1 MLKTAVD
8 TNINLKVANVYKP
21 LWKNAKRRNYIYG
34 GRGSGKSHDVAEYC
48 LFRAYQAKIKVL
60 CTRELQNSIA
70 DSVYSLLKNK
80 ITDMKLDFFFTVYKD
95 RIVGNNGSE
104 FIFKGIHNNVSEIK
118 SMENI
123 SIAWLEE
130 SQSLSRE
137 SIDVIVPTIRAP
149 GSILI
154 FTFNPYKDN
163 DPIYMEMKN
172 ATEDDL
178 VIKAN
183 YSDNPWF
190 PEELRLEM
198 ERDKKNDYQKYLW
211 VWEGECLGL
220 SDAQIFRGKYV
231 IENFETPKNADFH
244 FGADWGFACLEGNTL
259 VTTNK
264 GLKKLRDIKVGDH
277 VLTRQGYKKVLATKN
292 KGLKK
297 VFDLDCG
304 YGKRIIVTGDHKIYT
319 SDGWKRVDELGARET
334 LCETKLSLMG
344 AFINAIRTVS
354 TRIISTGKKA
364 KTEKTAYAS
373 FTGIFTNII
382 KGLFLKVTSFTTLT
396 VILLITVLKTLCALP
411 LLSIVSSIS
420 SLNFTKKKLQ
430 LQDDCTDIQKRT
442 GQNEEKN
449 QSLLYKLKEEYAKNV
464 EKALQL
470 RTYIKSFVVQ
480 SAENTV
486 IKEIAKKSVL
496 VKYAVKS
503 LWQQLTNTKKLVLK
517 NVHIN
522 LQPLTEER
530 EVFDI
535 AVEDCHEFVANGVL
549 VHNCDP
555 TTLVRSFI
563 VGNDLYIDMCAGK
576 VGCDLEDT
584 PSLFNEVQGSSIY
597 PIYADS
603 ARPETIS
610 FMRSKHYNVI
620 AAEKW
625 NGSVEDGIQY
635 LRSFSCIH
643 IHERC
648 KAVAEEF
655 DLYQYKV
662 DRQTGE
668 VLRVPVDKFNH
679 YIDAIRYSLTVSM
692 RSANNGKV
700 YDNFR
705 VENICKDERASG
717 DVYLGTF
724 ALPGRI
730 LWVSAC
736 VISGEIKILD
746 AFSQSVID
754 FKAVKDKYPDCNLVW
769 MPYTTLK
776 DIQQN
781 YVDDCVDNDIEPA
794 VPGILPAEGEGTKL
808 VNDLFDRHSL
818 SIMESAWTLI
828 SCLNERVFLAD
839 GKIER
844 SSKEQENARFCK
856 TFEYLVWRI
865 MGRLQN
871 E

>member
-48 LFRAYQAKIKVL
+48 LFRAYQSKIKVL

-80 ITDMKLDFFFTVYKD
+80 ITDMHLDFFFTVYKD

-231 IENFETPKNADFH
+231 VENFETPKNADFH
-244 FGADWGFACLEGNTL
+244 FGADWGFAN
-259 VTTNK
+259 
-264 GLKKLRDIKVGDH
+264 
-277 VLTRQGYKKVLATKN
+277 
-292 KGLKK
+292 
-297 VFDLDCG
+297 
-304 YGKRIIVTGDHKIYT
+304 
-319 SDGWKRVDELGARET
+319 
-334 LCETKLSLMG
+334 
-344 AFINAIRTVS
+344 
-354 TRIISTGKKA
+354 
-364 KTEKTAYAS
+364 
-373 FTGIFTNII
+373 
-382 KGLFLKVTSFTTLT
+382 
-396 VILLITVLKTLCALP
+396 
-411 LLSIVSSIS
+411 
-420 SLNFTKKKLQ
+420 
-430 LQDDCTDIQKRT
+430 
-442 GQNEEKN
+442 
-449 QSLLYKLKEEYAKNV
+449 
-464 EKALQL
+464 
-470 RTYIKSFVVQ
+470 
-480 SAENTV
+480 
-486 IKEIAKKSVL
+486 
-496 VKYAVKS
+496 
-503 LWQQLTNTKKLVLK
+503 
-517 NVHIN
+517 
-522 LQPLTEER
+522 
-530 EVFDI
+530 
-535 AVEDCHEFVANGVL
+535 
-549 VHNCDP
+549 DP

-668 VLRVPVDKFNH
+668 VLRIPVDKFNH
-679 YIDAIRYSLTVSM
+679 YIDAIRYSLTVPM

-705 VENICKDERASG
+705 VENICKDEKASG

-754 FKAVKDKYPDCNLVW
+754 FKAVKEKYPDCNLIW

-844 SSKEQENARFCK
+844 SSKEQENTRFCR

>member
-48 LFRAYQAKIKVL
+48 LFRAYQSKIKVL

-231 IENFETPKNADFH
+231 VENFETPKNADFH
-244 FGADWGFACLEGNTL
+244 FGADWGFAN
-259 VTTNK
+259 
-264 GLKKLRDIKVGDH
+264 
-277 VLTRQGYKKVLATKN
+277 
-292 KGLKK
+292 
-297 VFDLDCG
+297 
-304 YGKRIIVTGDHKIYT
+304 
-319 SDGWKRVDELGARET
+319 
-334 LCETKLSLMG
+334 
-344 AFINAIRTVS
+344 
-354 TRIISTGKKA
+354 
-364 KTEKTAYAS
+364 
-373 FTGIFTNII
+373 
-382 KGLFLKVTSFTTLT
+382 
-396 VILLITVLKTLCALP
+396 
-411 LLSIVSSIS
+411 
-420 SLNFTKKKLQ
+420 
-430 LQDDCTDIQKRT
+430 
-442 GQNEEKN
+442 
-449 QSLLYKLKEEYAKNV
+449 
-464 EKALQL
+464 
-470 RTYIKSFVVQ
+470 
-480 SAENTV
+480 
-486 IKEIAKKSVL
+486 
-496 VKYAVKS
+496 
-503 LWQQLTNTKKLVLK
+503 
-517 NVHIN
+517 
-522 LQPLTEER
+522 
-530 EVFDI
+530 
-535 AVEDCHEFVANGVL
+535 
-549 VHNCDP
+549 DP

-668 VLRVPVDKFNH
+668 VLRIPVDKFNH
-679 YIDAIRYSLTVSM
+679 YIDAIRYSLTVPM

-746 AFSQSVID
+746 AFSQSVIN
-754 FKAVKDKYPDCNLVW
+754 FKTVKEKYPDCNLIW

-781 YVDDCVDNDIEPA
+781 YVDDCMDNDIEPA

-844 SSKEQENARFCK
+844 SSKEQENTRYCRL
-856 TFEYLVWRI
+856 FEYLTWRI

>member
-48 LFRAYQAKIKVL
+48 LFRAYQSKIKVL

-231 IENFETPKNADFH
+231 VENFETPKNADFH
-244 FGADWGFACLEGNTL
+244 FGADWGFAN
-259 VTTNK
+259 
-264 GLKKLRDIKVGDH
+264 
-277 VLTRQGYKKVLATKN
+277 
-292 KGLKK
+292 
-297 VFDLDCG
+297 
-304 YGKRIIVTGDHKIYT
+304 
-319 SDGWKRVDELGARET
+319 
-334 LCETKLSLMG
+334 
-344 AFINAIRTVS
+344 
-354 TRIISTGKKA
+354 
-364 KTEKTAYAS
+364 
-373 FTGIFTNII
+373 
-382 KGLFLKVTSFTTLT
+382 
-396 VILLITVLKTLCALP
+396 
-411 LLSIVSSIS
+411 
-420 SLNFTKKKLQ
+420 
-430 LQDDCTDIQKRT
+430 
-442 GQNEEKN
+442 
-449 QSLLYKLKEEYAKNV
+449 
-464 EKALQL
+464 
-470 RTYIKSFVVQ
+470 
-480 SAENTV
+480 
-486 IKEIAKKSVL
+486 
-496 VKYAVKS
+496 
-503 LWQQLTNTKKLVLK
+503 
-517 NVHIN
+517 
-522 LQPLTEER
+522 
-530 EVFDI
+530 
-535 AVEDCHEFVANGVL
+535 
-549 VHNCDP
+549 DP

-648 KAVAEEF
+648 KAVVEEF

-668 VLRVPVDKFNH
+668 VLRIPVDKFNH
-679 YIDAIRYSLTVSM
+679 YIDAIRYSLTVPM

-705 VENICKDERASG
+705 VENICKDEKASG

-754 FKAVKDKYPDCNLVW
+754 FKTVKEKYPDCNLIW

-844 SSKEQENARFCK
+844 SSKEQENTRFCR

>member
-48 LFRAYQAKIKVL
+48 LFRAYQSKIKVL

-231 IENFETPKNADFH
+231 VENFETPKNADFH
-244 FGADWGFACLEGNTL
+244 FGADWGFAN
-259 VTTNK
+259 
-264 GLKKLRDIKVGDH
+264 
-277 VLTRQGYKKVLATKN
+277 
-292 KGLKK
+292 
-297 VFDLDCG
+297 
-304 YGKRIIVTGDHKIYT
+304 
-319 SDGWKRVDELGARET
+319 
-334 LCETKLSLMG
+334 
-344 AFINAIRTVS
+344 
-354 TRIISTGKKA
+354 
-364 KTEKTAYAS
+364 
-373 FTGIFTNII
+373 
-382 KGLFLKVTSFTTLT
+382 
-396 VILLITVLKTLCALP
+396 
-411 LLSIVSSIS
+411 
-420 SLNFTKKKLQ
+420 
-430 LQDDCTDIQKRT
+430 
-442 GQNEEKN
+442 
-449 QSLLYKLKEEYAKNV
+449 
-464 EKALQL
+464 
-470 RTYIKSFVVQ
+470 
-480 SAENTV
+480 
-486 IKEIAKKSVL
+486 
-496 VKYAVKS
+496 
-503 LWQQLTNTKKLVLK
+503 
-517 NVHIN
+517 
-522 LQPLTEER
+522 
-530 EVFDI
+530 
-535 AVEDCHEFVANGVL
+535 
-549 VHNCDP
+549 DP
-555 TTLVRSFI
+555 TTIVRSFI

-679 YIDAIRYSLTVSM
+679 YIDAIRYSLTVPM

-844 SSKEQENARFCK
+844 SSKEQENTRYCRL
-856 TFEYLVWRI
+856 FEYLTWRI

>member
-231 IENFETPKNADFH
+231 VENFETPKNADFH
-244 FGADWGFACLEGNTL
+244 FGADWGFAN
-259 VTTNK
+259 
-264 GLKKLRDIKVGDH
+264 
-277 VLTRQGYKKVLATKN
+277 
-292 KGLKK
+292 
-297 VFDLDCG
+297 
-304 YGKRIIVTGDHKIYT
+304 
-319 SDGWKRVDELGARET
+319 
-334 LCETKLSLMG
+334 
-344 AFINAIRTVS
+344 
-354 TRIISTGKKA
+354 
-364 KTEKTAYAS
+364 
-373 FTGIFTNII
+373 
-382 KGLFLKVTSFTTLT
+382 
-396 VILLITVLKTLCALP
+396 
-411 LLSIVSSIS
+411 
-420 SLNFTKKKLQ
+420 
-430 LQDDCTDIQKRT
+430 
-442 GQNEEKN
+442 
-449 QSLLYKLKEEYAKNV
+449 
-464 EKALQL
+464 
-470 RTYIKSFVVQ
+470 
-480 SAENTV
+480 
-486 IKEIAKKSVL
+486 
-496 VKYAVKS
+496 
-503 LWQQLTNTKKLVLK
+503 
-517 NVHIN
+517 
-522 LQPLTEER
+522 
-530 EVFDI
+530 
-535 AVEDCHEFVANGVL
+535 
-549 VHNCDP
+549 DP

-679 YIDAIRYSLTVSM
+679 YIDAIRYSLTVPM

-808 VNDLFDRHSL
+808 VNDLFNRHSL

>member
-21 LWKNAKRRNYIYG
+21 LWKNANRRNYIYG
-34 GRGSGKSHDVAEYC
+34 GRGSGKSHNVAEYC
-48 LFRAYQAKIKVL
+48 LFRAYQTKIKVL

-163 DPIYMEMKN
+163 DPIYIEMKN

-231 IENFETPKNADFH
+231 VENFETPKNADFH
-244 FGADWGFACLEGNTL
+244 FGADWGFAN
-259 VTTNK
+259 
-264 GLKKLRDIKVGDH
+264 
-277 VLTRQGYKKVLATKN
+277 
-292 KGLKK
+292 
-297 VFDLDCG
+297 
-304 YGKRIIVTGDHKIYT
+304 
-319 SDGWKRVDELGARET
+319 
-334 LCETKLSLMG
+334 
-344 AFINAIRTVS
+344 
-354 TRIISTGKKA
+354 
-364 KTEKTAYAS
+364 
-373 FTGIFTNII
+373 
-382 KGLFLKVTSFTTLT
+382 
-396 VILLITVLKTLCALP
+396 
-411 LLSIVSSIS
+411 
-420 SLNFTKKKLQ
+420 
-430 LQDDCTDIQKRT
+430 
-442 GQNEEKN
+442 
-449 QSLLYKLKEEYAKNV
+449 
-464 EKALQL
+464 
-470 RTYIKSFVVQ
+470 
-480 SAENTV
+480 
-486 IKEIAKKSVL
+486 
-496 VKYAVKS
+496 
-503 LWQQLTNTKKLVLK
+503 
-517 NVHIN
+517 
-522 LQPLTEER
+522 
-530 EVFDI
+530 
-535 AVEDCHEFVANGVL
+535 
-549 VHNCDP
+549 DP

-584 PSLFNEVQGSSIY
+584 PSLFNKVQGSSIY

-668 VLRVPVDKFNH
+668 VLRIPIDKFNH
-679 YIDAIRYSLTVSM
+679 YIDAIRYSLTVPM

-769 MPYTTLK
+769 MPYTTIK

-781 YVDDCVDNDIEPA
+781 YVDDCMDNDIEPA

>member
-48 LFRAYQAKIKVL
+48 LFRAYQSKIKVL

-80 ITDMKLDFFFTVYKD
+80 ITDMHLDFFFTVYKD

-163 DPIYMEMKN
+163 DPIYVEMKN

-244 FGADWGFACLEGNTL
+244 FGADWGFAN
-259 VTTNK
+259 
-264 GLKKLRDIKVGDH
+264 
-277 VLTRQGYKKVLATKN
+277 
-292 KGLKK
+292 
-297 VFDLDCG
+297 
-304 YGKRIIVTGDHKIYT
+304 
-319 SDGWKRVDELGARET
+319 
-334 LCETKLSLMG
+334 
-344 AFINAIRTVS
+344 
-354 TRIISTGKKA
+354 
-364 KTEKTAYAS
+364 
-373 FTGIFTNII
+373 
-382 KGLFLKVTSFTTLT
+382 
-396 VILLITVLKTLCALP
+396 
-411 LLSIVSSIS
+411 
-420 SLNFTKKKLQ
+420 
-430 LQDDCTDIQKRT
+430 
-442 GQNEEKN
+442 
-449 QSLLYKLKEEYAKNV
+449 
-464 EKALQL
+464 
-470 RTYIKSFVVQ
+470 
-480 SAENTV
+480 
-486 IKEIAKKSVL
+486 
-496 VKYAVKS
+496 
-503 LWQQLTNTKKLVLK
+503 
-517 NVHIN
+517 
-522 LQPLTEER
+522 
-530 EVFDI
+530 
-535 AVEDCHEFVANGVL
+535 
-549 VHNCDP
+549 DP

-563 VGNDLYIDMCAGK
+563 VGNDLYIDMCAGR

-648 KAVAEEF
+648 KEVAEEF

-679 YIDAIRYSLTVSM
+679 YIDAIRYSLTVPM

-705 VENICKDERASG
+705 VENICKDEKASG

-754 FKAVKDKYPDCNLVW
+754 FKAVRDKYPDCNLVW
-769 MPYTTLK
+769 MPYITLK

-844 SSKEQENARFCK
+844 SSKEQENTRYCRL
-856 TFEYLVWRI
+856 FEYLTWRI

>member
-1 MLKTAVD
+1 MAYYSSALWFANPHRITKGKIMLKTAVD

-48 LFRAYQAKIKVL
+48 LFRAYQSKIKVL

-231 IENFETPKNADFH
+231 VENFETPKNADFH
-244 FGADWGFACLEGNTL
+244 FGADWGFAN
-259 VTTNK
+259 
-264 GLKKLRDIKVGDH
+264 
-277 VLTRQGYKKVLATKN
+277 
-292 KGLKK
+292 
-297 VFDLDCG
+297 
-304 YGKRIIVTGDHKIYT
+304 
-319 SDGWKRVDELGARET
+319 
-334 LCETKLSLMG
+334 
-344 AFINAIRTVS
+344 
-354 TRIISTGKKA
+354 
-364 KTEKTAYAS
+364 
-373 FTGIFTNII
+373 
-382 KGLFLKVTSFTTLT
+382 
-396 VILLITVLKTLCALP
+396 
-411 LLSIVSSIS
+411 
-420 SLNFTKKKLQ
+420 
-430 LQDDCTDIQKRT
+430 
-442 GQNEEKN
+442 
-449 QSLLYKLKEEYAKNV
+449 
-464 EKALQL
+464 
-470 RTYIKSFVVQ
+470 
-480 SAENTV
+480 
-486 IKEIAKKSVL
+486 
-496 VKYAVKS
+496 
-503 LWQQLTNTKKLVLK
+503 
-517 NVHIN
+517 
-522 LQPLTEER
+522 
-530 EVFDI
+530 
-535 AVEDCHEFVANGVL
+535 
-549 VHNCDP
+549 DP

-643 IHERC
+643 VHERC

-668 VLRVPVDKFNH
+668 VLRIPVDKFNH
-679 YIDAIRYSLTVSM
+679 YIDAIRYSLTVPM

-844 SSKEQENARFCK
+844 SSKEQENTRYCRL
-856 TFEYLVWRI
+856 FEYLTWRI

>member
-8 TNINLKVANVYKP
+8 TNINLKVANIYKP

-48 LFRAYQAKIKVL
+48 LFRAYQSKIKVL

-80 ITDMKLDFFFTVYKD
+80 ITDMHLDFFFTVYKD

-231 IENFETPKNADFH
+231 VENFETPKNADFH
-244 FGADWGFACLEGNTL
+244 FGADWGFAN
-259 VTTNK
+259 
-264 GLKKLRDIKVGDH
+264 
-277 VLTRQGYKKVLATKN
+277 
-292 KGLKK
+292 
-297 VFDLDCG
+297 
-304 YGKRIIVTGDHKIYT
+304 
-319 SDGWKRVDELGARET
+319 
-334 LCETKLSLMG
+334 
-344 AFINAIRTVS
+344 
-354 TRIISTGKKA
+354 
-364 KTEKTAYAS
+364 
-373 FTGIFTNII
+373 
-382 KGLFLKVTSFTTLT
+382 
-396 VILLITVLKTLCALP
+396 
-411 LLSIVSSIS
+411 
-420 SLNFTKKKLQ
+420 
-430 LQDDCTDIQKRT
+430 
-442 GQNEEKN
+442 
-449 QSLLYKLKEEYAKNV
+449 
-464 EKALQL
+464 
-470 RTYIKSFVVQ
+470 
-480 SAENTV
+480 
-486 IKEIAKKSVL
+486 
-496 VKYAVKS
+496 
-503 LWQQLTNTKKLVLK
+503 
-517 NVHIN
+517 
-522 LQPLTEER
+522 
-530 EVFDI
+530 
-535 AVEDCHEFVANGVL
+535 
-549 VHNCDP
+549 DP

-584 PSLFNEVQGSSIY
+584 PSLFNKVQGSSIY

-679 YIDAIRYSLTVSM
+679 YIDAIRYSLTVPM

-769 MPYTTLK
+769 MPYTTIK

-808 VNDLFDRHSL
+808 VNDLFNRHSL

>member
-48 LFRAYQAKIKVL
+48 LFRAYQSKIKVL

-231 IENFETPKNADFH
+231 VENFETPKNADFH
-244 FGADWGFACLEGNTL
+244 FGADWGFAN
-259 VTTNK
+259 
-264 GLKKLRDIKVGDH
+264 
-277 VLTRQGYKKVLATKN
+277 
-292 KGLKK
+292 
-297 VFDLDCG
+297 
-304 YGKRIIVTGDHKIYT
+304 
-319 SDGWKRVDELGARET
+319 
-334 LCETKLSLMG
+334 
-344 AFINAIRTVS
+344 
-354 TRIISTGKKA
+354 
-364 KTEKTAYAS
+364 
-373 FTGIFTNII
+373 
-382 KGLFLKVTSFTTLT
+382 
-396 VILLITVLKTLCALP
+396 
-411 LLSIVSSIS
+411 
-420 SLNFTKKKLQ
+420 
-430 LQDDCTDIQKRT
+430 
-442 GQNEEKN
+442 
-449 QSLLYKLKEEYAKNV
+449 
-464 EKALQL
+464 
-470 RTYIKSFVVQ
+470 
-480 SAENTV
+480 
-486 IKEIAKKSVL
+486 
-496 VKYAVKS
+496 
-503 LWQQLTNTKKLVLK
+503 
-517 NVHIN
+517 
-522 LQPLTEER
+522 
-530 EVFDI
+530 
-535 AVEDCHEFVANGVL
+535 
-549 VHNCDP
+549 DP

-655 DLYQYKV
+655 DLYQYKM

-668 VLRVPVDKFNH
+668 VLRIPVDKFNH
-679 YIDAIRYSLTVSM
+679 YIDAIRYSLTVPM

-705 VENICKDERASG
+705 VENICKDEKASG

-754 FKAVKDKYPDCNLVW
+754 FKTVKDKYPDCNLIW

-844 SSKEQENARFCK
+844 SSKEQENTRYCRL
-856 TFEYLVWRI
+856 FEYLTWRI

>member
-8 TNINLKVANVYKP
+8 TNINVKVANVYKP
-21 LWKNAKRRNYIYG
+21 LWKNPKRRNYIYG
-34 GRGSGKSHDVAEYC
+34 GRGSGKSHDVAEFC
-48 LFRAYQAKIKVL
+48 LTRAYQSKIKVL

-80 ITDMKLDFFFTVYKD
+80 ITDMHLDFFFTVYKD
-95 RIVGNNGSE
+95 KIVGNNGSE

-231 IENFETPKNADFH
+231 VENFETPKNADFH
-244 FGADWGFACLEGNTL
+244 FGADWGFAN
-259 VTTNK
+259 
-264 GLKKLRDIKVGDH
+264 
-277 VLTRQGYKKVLATKN
+277 
-292 KGLKK
+292 
-297 VFDLDCG
+297 
-304 YGKRIIVTGDHKIYT
+304 
-319 SDGWKRVDELGARET
+319 
-334 LCETKLSLMG
+334 
-344 AFINAIRTVS
+344 
-354 TRIISTGKKA
+354 
-364 KTEKTAYAS
+364 
-373 FTGIFTNII
+373 
-382 KGLFLKVTSFTTLT
+382 
-396 VILLITVLKTLCALP
+396 
-411 LLSIVSSIS
+411 
-420 SLNFTKKKLQ
+420 
-430 LQDDCTDIQKRT
+430 
-442 GQNEEKN
+442 
-449 QSLLYKLKEEYAKNV
+449 
-464 EKALQL
+464 
-470 RTYIKSFVVQ
+470 
-480 SAENTV
+480 
-486 IKEIAKKSVL
+486 
-496 VKYAVKS
+496 
-503 LWQQLTNTKKLVLK
+503 
-517 NVHIN
+517 
-522 LQPLTEER
+522 
-530 EVFDI
+530 
-535 AVEDCHEFVANGVL
+535 
-549 VHNCDP
+549 DP

-668 VLRVPVDKFNH
+668 VLRIPVDKFNH
-679 YIDAIRYSLTVSM
+679 YIDAIRYSLTVPM

-705 VENICKDERASG
+705 VENICKDEKASG

-844 SSKEQENARFCK
+844 SSKEQENTRYCRL
-856 TFEYLVWRI
+856 FEYLTWRI

>member
-48 LFRAYQAKIKVL
+48 LFRAYQSKIKVL

-80 ITDMKLDFFFTVYKD
+80 ITDMHLDFFFTVYKD

-231 IENFETPKNADFH
+231 VENFETPKNADFH
-244 FGADWGFACLEGNTL
+244 FGADWGFAN
-259 VTTNK
+259 
-264 GLKKLRDIKVGDH
+264 
-277 VLTRQGYKKVLATKN
+277 
-292 KGLKK
+292 
-297 VFDLDCG
+297 
-304 YGKRIIVTGDHKIYT
+304 
-319 SDGWKRVDELGARET
+319 
-334 LCETKLSLMG
+334 
-344 AFINAIRTVS
+344 
-354 TRIISTGKKA
+354 
-364 KTEKTAYAS
+364 
-373 FTGIFTNII
+373 
-382 KGLFLKVTSFTTLT
+382 
-396 VILLITVLKTLCALP
+396 
-411 LLSIVSSIS
+411 
-420 SLNFTKKKLQ
+420 
-430 LQDDCTDIQKRT
+430 
-442 GQNEEKN
+442 
-449 QSLLYKLKEEYAKNV
+449 
-464 EKALQL
+464 
-470 RTYIKSFVVQ
+470 
-480 SAENTV
+480 
-486 IKEIAKKSVL
+486 
-496 VKYAVKS
+496 
-503 LWQQLTNTKKLVLK
+503 
-517 NVHIN
+517 
-522 LQPLTEER
+522 
-530 EVFDI
+530 
-535 AVEDCHEFVANGVL
+535 
-549 VHNCDP
+549 DP

-668 VLRVPVDKFNH
+668 VLRIPVDKFNH
-679 YIDAIRYSLTVSM
+679 YIDAIRYSLTVPM

-705 VENICKDERASG
+705 VENICKDEKASG

-844 SSKEQENARFCK
+844 SSKEQENTRYCRL
-856 TFEYLVWRI
+856 FEYLTWRI

>member
-8 TNINLKVANVYKP
+8 TNINLKVANIYKP

-48 LFRAYQAKIKVL
+48 LFRAYQSKIKVL

-231 IENFETPKNADFH
+231 VENFETPKNADFH
-244 FGADWGFACLEGNTL
+244 FGADWGFAN
-259 VTTNK
+259 
-264 GLKKLRDIKVGDH
+264 
-277 VLTRQGYKKVLATKN
+277 
-292 KGLKK
+292 
-297 VFDLDCG
+297 
-304 YGKRIIVTGDHKIYT
+304 
-319 SDGWKRVDELGARET
+319 
-334 LCETKLSLMG
+334 
-344 AFINAIRTVS
+344 
-354 TRIISTGKKA
+354 
-364 KTEKTAYAS
+364 
-373 FTGIFTNII
+373 
-382 KGLFLKVTSFTTLT
+382 
-396 VILLITVLKTLCALP
+396 
-411 LLSIVSSIS
+411 
-420 SLNFTKKKLQ
+420 
-430 LQDDCTDIQKRT
+430 
-442 GQNEEKN
+442 
-449 QSLLYKLKEEYAKNV
+449 
-464 EKALQL
+464 
-470 RTYIKSFVVQ
+470 
-480 SAENTV
+480 
-486 IKEIAKKSVL
+486 
-496 VKYAVKS
+496 
-503 LWQQLTNTKKLVLK
+503 
-517 NVHIN
+517 
-522 LQPLTEER
+522 
-530 EVFDI
+530 
-535 AVEDCHEFVANGVL
+535 
-549 VHNCDP
+549 DP

-679 YIDAIRYSLTVSM
+679 YIDAIRYSLTVPM

-769 MPYTTLK
+769 MPYTTIK

-808 VNDLFDRHSL
+808 VNDLFNRHSL

>member
-48 LFRAYQAKIKVL
+48 LFRAYQSKIKVL

-80 ITDMKLDFFFTVYKD
+80 IVDMKLDFFFTVYKD

-220 SDAQIFRGKYV
+220 SDAQIFLGKYV
-231 IENFETPKNADFH
+231 VENFETPKNADFH
-244 FGADWGFACLEGNTL
+244 FGADWGFAN
-259 VTTNK
+259 
-264 GLKKLRDIKVGDH
+264 
-277 VLTRQGYKKVLATKN
+277 
-292 KGLKK
+292 
-297 VFDLDCG
+297 
-304 YGKRIIVTGDHKIYT
+304 
-319 SDGWKRVDELGARET
+319 
-334 LCETKLSLMG
+334 
-344 AFINAIRTVS
+344 
-354 TRIISTGKKA
+354 
-364 KTEKTAYAS
+364 
-373 FTGIFTNII
+373 
-382 KGLFLKVTSFTTLT
+382 
-396 VILLITVLKTLCALP
+396 
-411 LLSIVSSIS
+411 
-420 SLNFTKKKLQ
+420 
-430 LQDDCTDIQKRT
+430 
-442 GQNEEKN
+442 
-449 QSLLYKLKEEYAKNV
+449 
-464 EKALQL
+464 
-470 RTYIKSFVVQ
+470 
-480 SAENTV
+480 
-486 IKEIAKKSVL
+486 
-496 VKYAVKS
+496 
-503 LWQQLTNTKKLVLK
+503 
-517 NVHIN
+517 
-522 LQPLTEER
+522 
-530 EVFDI
+530 
-535 AVEDCHEFVANGVL
+535 
-549 VHNCDP
+549 DP

-668 VLRVPVDKFNH
+668 ILRIPVDKFNH
-679 YIDAIRYSLTVSM
+679 YIDAIRYSLTVPM

-736 VISGEIKILD
+736 VIGGEIKILD

-754 FKAVKDKYPDCNLVW
+754 FKTVKDKYPDCNLIW

-781 YVDDCVDNDIEPA
+781 YVEDCVDNDIEPA

-844 SSKEQENARFCK
+844 SSKEQENTRFCRL
-856 TFEYLVWRI
+856 FEYLTWRI

>member
-8 TNINLKVANVYKP
+8 TNINLKVANIYKP

-48 LFRAYQAKIKVL
+48 LFRAYQSKIKVL

-80 ITDMKLDFFFTVYKD
+80 ITDMHLDFFFTVYKD

-190 PEELRLEM
+190 PEELRMEM

-231 IENFETPKNADFH
+231 VENFETPKNADFH
-244 FGADWGFACLEGNTL
+244 FGADWGFAN
-259 VTTNK
+259 
-264 GLKKLRDIKVGDH
+264 
-277 VLTRQGYKKVLATKN
+277 
-292 KGLKK
+292 
-297 VFDLDCG
+297 
-304 YGKRIIVTGDHKIYT
+304 
-319 SDGWKRVDELGARET
+319 
-334 LCETKLSLMG
+334 
-344 AFINAIRTVS
+344 
-354 TRIISTGKKA
+354 
-364 KTEKTAYAS
+364 
-373 FTGIFTNII
+373 
-382 KGLFLKVTSFTTLT
+382 
-396 VILLITVLKTLCALP
+396 
-411 LLSIVSSIS
+411 
-420 SLNFTKKKLQ
+420 
-430 LQDDCTDIQKRT
+430 
-442 GQNEEKN
+442 
-449 QSLLYKLKEEYAKNV
+449 
-464 EKALQL
+464 
-470 RTYIKSFVVQ
+470 
-480 SAENTV
+480 
-486 IKEIAKKSVL
+486 
-496 VKYAVKS
+496 
-503 LWQQLTNTKKLVLK
+503 
-517 NVHIN
+517 
-522 LQPLTEER
+522 
-530 EVFDI
+530 
-535 AVEDCHEFVANGVL
+535 
-549 VHNCDP
+549 DP

-668 VLRVPVDKFNH
+668 VLRIPVDKFNH
-679 YIDAIRYSLTVSM
+679 YIDAIRYSLTVPM

-705 VENICKDERASG
+705 VENICKDEKASG

-844 SSKEQENARFCK
+844 SSKEQENTRYCRL
-856 TFEYLVWRI
+856 FEYLTWRI

>member
-48 LFRAYQAKIKVL
+48 LFRAYQSKIKVL

-80 ITDMKLDFFFTVYKD
+80 ITDMHLDFFFTVYKD

-231 IENFETPKNADFH
+231 VENFETPKNADFH
-244 FGADWGFACLEGNTL
+244 FGADWGFAN
-259 VTTNK
+259 
-264 GLKKLRDIKVGDH
+264 
-277 VLTRQGYKKVLATKN
+277 
-292 KGLKK
+292 
-297 VFDLDCG
+297 
-304 YGKRIIVTGDHKIYT
+304 
-319 SDGWKRVDELGARET
+319 
-334 LCETKLSLMG
+334 
-344 AFINAIRTVS
+344 
-354 TRIISTGKKA
+354 
-364 KTEKTAYAS
+364 
-373 FTGIFTNII
+373 
-382 KGLFLKVTSFTTLT
+382 
-396 VILLITVLKTLCALP
+396 
-411 LLSIVSSIS
+411 
-420 SLNFTKKKLQ
+420 
-430 LQDDCTDIQKRT
+430 
-442 GQNEEKN
+442 
-449 QSLLYKLKEEYAKNV
+449 
-464 EKALQL
+464 
-470 RTYIKSFVVQ
+470 
-480 SAENTV
+480 
-486 IKEIAKKSVL
+486 
-496 VKYAVKS
+496 
-503 LWQQLTNTKKLVLK
+503 
-517 NVHIN
+517 
-522 LQPLTEER
+522 
-530 EVFDI
+530 
-535 AVEDCHEFVANGVL
+535 
-549 VHNCDP
+549 DP

-668 VLRVPVDKFNH
+668 VLRIPVDKFNH
-679 YIDAIRYSLTVSM
+679 YIDAIRYSLTVPM

-705 VENICKDERASG
+705 VENICKDEKASG

-754 FKAVKDKYPDCNLVW
+754 FKAVKDKYPDCNLIW

>member
-48 LFRAYQAKIKVL
+48 LFRAYQSKIKVL

-80 ITDMKLDFFFTVYKD
+80 ITDMHLDFFFTVYKD

-231 IENFETPKNADFH
+231 VENFETPKNADFH
-244 FGADWGFACLEGNTL
+244 FGADWGFAN
-259 VTTNK
+259 
-264 GLKKLRDIKVGDH
+264 
-277 VLTRQGYKKVLATKN
+277 
-292 KGLKK
+292 
-297 VFDLDCG
+297 
-304 YGKRIIVTGDHKIYT
+304 
-319 SDGWKRVDELGARET
+319 
-334 LCETKLSLMG
+334 
-344 AFINAIRTVS
+344 
-354 TRIISTGKKA
+354 
-364 KTEKTAYAS
+364 
-373 FTGIFTNII
+373 
-382 KGLFLKVTSFTTLT
+382 
-396 VILLITVLKTLCALP
+396 
-411 LLSIVSSIS
+411 
-420 SLNFTKKKLQ
+420 
-430 LQDDCTDIQKRT
+430 
-442 GQNEEKN
+442 
-449 QSLLYKLKEEYAKNV
+449 
-464 EKALQL
+464 
-470 RTYIKSFVVQ
+470 
-480 SAENTV
+480 
-486 IKEIAKKSVL
+486 
-496 VKYAVKS
+496 
-503 LWQQLTNTKKLVLK
+503 
-517 NVHIN
+517 
-522 LQPLTEER
+522 
-530 EVFDI
+530 
-535 AVEDCHEFVANGVL
+535 
-549 VHNCDP
+549 DP

-679 YIDAIRYSLTVSM
+679 YIDAIRYSLTVPM

-705 VENICKDERASG
+705 VENICKDEKASG

-844 SSKEQENARFCK
+844 SSKEQENTRYCRL
-856 TFEYLVWRI
+856 FEYLTWRI

>member
-8 TNINLKVANVYKP
+8 TDIQLHVAKVYKP
-21 LWKNAKRRNYIYG
+21 LWVNAKRRNYIYG

-48 LFRAYQAKIKVL
+48 LFRARQSKIKVL

-80 ITDMKLDFFFTVYKD
+80 ITDMHLDFFFTVYKD

-190 PEELRLEM
+190 PEELRMEM

-231 IENFETPKNADFH
+231 VENFETPKNADFH
-244 FGADWGFACLEGNTL
+244 FGADWGFAN
-259 VTTNK
+259 
-264 GLKKLRDIKVGDH
+264 
-277 VLTRQGYKKVLATKN
+277 
-292 KGLKK
+292 
-297 VFDLDCG
+297 
-304 YGKRIIVTGDHKIYT
+304 
-319 SDGWKRVDELGARET
+319 
-334 LCETKLSLMG
+334 
-344 AFINAIRTVS
+344 
-354 TRIISTGKKA
+354 
-364 KTEKTAYAS
+364 
-373 FTGIFTNII
+373 
-382 KGLFLKVTSFTTLT
+382 
-396 VILLITVLKTLCALP
+396 
-411 LLSIVSSIS
+411 
-420 SLNFTKKKLQ
+420 
-430 LQDDCTDIQKRT
+430 
-442 GQNEEKN
+442 
-449 QSLLYKLKEEYAKNV
+449 
-464 EKALQL
+464 
-470 RTYIKSFVVQ
+470 
-480 SAENTV
+480 
-486 IKEIAKKSVL
+486 
-496 VKYAVKS
+496 
-503 LWQQLTNTKKLVLK
+503 
-517 NVHIN
+517 
-522 LQPLTEER
+522 
-530 EVFDI
+530 
-535 AVEDCHEFVANGVL
+535 
-549 VHNCDP
+549 DP
-555 TTLVRSFI
+555 TVLVRSFI

-668 VLRVPVDKFNH
+668 VLRIPVDKFNH
-679 YIDAIRYSLTVSM
+679 YIDAIRYSLTVPM

-705 VENICKDERASG
+705 VENICKDEKASG

-754 FKAVKDKYPDCNLVW
+754 FKTVKDKYPDCNLIW

-844 SSKEQENARFCK
+844 SSKEQENTRYCRL
-856 TFEYLVWRI
+856 FEYLTWRI

>member
-48 LFRAYQAKIKVL
+48 LFRAYQSKIKVL

-80 ITDMKLDFFFTVYKD
+80 ITDMYLDFFFTVYKD

-231 IENFETPKNADFH
+231 VENFETPKNADFH
-244 FGADWGFACLEGNTL
+244 FGADWGFAN
-259 VTTNK
+259 
-264 GLKKLRDIKVGDH
+264 
-277 VLTRQGYKKVLATKN
+277 
-292 KGLKK
+292 
-297 VFDLDCG
+297 
-304 YGKRIIVTGDHKIYT
+304 
-319 SDGWKRVDELGARET
+319 
-334 LCETKLSLMG
+334 
-344 AFINAIRTVS
+344 
-354 TRIISTGKKA
+354 
-364 KTEKTAYAS
+364 
-373 FTGIFTNII
+373 
-382 KGLFLKVTSFTTLT
+382 
-396 VILLITVLKTLCALP
+396 
-411 LLSIVSSIS
+411 
-420 SLNFTKKKLQ
+420 
-430 LQDDCTDIQKRT
+430 
-442 GQNEEKN
+442 
-449 QSLLYKLKEEYAKNV
+449 
-464 EKALQL
+464 
-470 RTYIKSFVVQ
+470 
-480 SAENTV
+480 
-486 IKEIAKKSVL
+486 
-496 VKYAVKS
+496 
-503 LWQQLTNTKKLVLK
+503 
-517 NVHIN
+517 
-522 LQPLTEER
+522 
-530 EVFDI
+530 
-535 AVEDCHEFVANGVL
+535 
-549 VHNCDP
+549 DP

-563 VGNDLYIDMCAGK
+563 VGNDLYIDMCAGR

-668 VLRVPVDKFNH
+668 VLRIPVDKFNH
-679 YIDAIRYSLTVSM
+679 YIDAIRYSLTVPM

-705 VENICKDERASG
+705 VENICKDEKASG

-808 VNDLFDRHSL
+808 VNDLFNRHSL

-844 SSKEQENARFCK
+844 SSKEQENTRYCRL
-856 TFEYLVWRI
+856 FEYLTWRI

>member
-163 DPIYMEMKN
+163 DPIYVEMKN

-231 IENFETPKNADFH
+231 VENFETPKNADFH
-244 FGADWGFACLEGNTL
+244 FGADWGFAN
-259 VTTNK
+259 
-264 GLKKLRDIKVGDH
+264 
-277 VLTRQGYKKVLATKN
+277 
-292 KGLKK
+292 
-297 VFDLDCG
+297 
-304 YGKRIIVTGDHKIYT
+304 
-319 SDGWKRVDELGARET
+319 
-334 LCETKLSLMG
+334 
-344 AFINAIRTVS
+344 
-354 TRIISTGKKA
+354 
-364 KTEKTAYAS
+364 
-373 FTGIFTNII
+373 
-382 KGLFLKVTSFTTLT
+382 
-396 VILLITVLKTLCALP
+396 
-411 LLSIVSSIS
+411 
-420 SLNFTKKKLQ
+420 
-430 LQDDCTDIQKRT
+430 
-442 GQNEEKN
+442 
-449 QSLLYKLKEEYAKNV
+449 
-464 EKALQL
+464 
-470 RTYIKSFVVQ
+470 
-480 SAENTV
+480 
-486 IKEIAKKSVL
+486 
-496 VKYAVKS
+496 
-503 LWQQLTNTKKLVLK
+503 
-517 NVHIN
+517 
-522 LQPLTEER
+522 
-530 EVFDI
+530 
-535 AVEDCHEFVANGVL
+535 
-549 VHNCDP
+549 DP

-576 VGCDLEDT
+576 IGCDLEDT

-679 YIDAIRYSLTVSM
+679 YIDAIRYSLTVPM

-754 FKAVKDKYPDCNLVW
+754 FKTVKDKYPDCNLVW

-808 VNDLFDRHSL
+808 VNDLFNRHSL

>member
-48 LFRAYQAKIKVL
+48 LFRAYQSKIKVL

-163 DPIYMEMKN
+163 DPIYVEMKN

-244 FGADWGFACLEGNTL
+244 FGADWGFAN
-259 VTTNK
+259 
-264 GLKKLRDIKVGDH
+264 
-277 VLTRQGYKKVLATKN
+277 
-292 KGLKK
+292 
-297 VFDLDCG
+297 
-304 YGKRIIVTGDHKIYT
+304 
-319 SDGWKRVDELGARET
+319 
-334 LCETKLSLMG
+334 
-344 AFINAIRTVS
+344 
-354 TRIISTGKKA
+354 
-364 KTEKTAYAS
+364 
-373 FTGIFTNII
+373 
-382 KGLFLKVTSFTTLT
+382 
-396 VILLITVLKTLCALP
+396 
-411 LLSIVSSIS
+411 
-420 SLNFTKKKLQ
+420 
-430 LQDDCTDIQKRT
+430 
-442 GQNEEKN
+442 
-449 QSLLYKLKEEYAKNV
+449 
-464 EKALQL
+464 
-470 RTYIKSFVVQ
+470 
-480 SAENTV
+480 
-486 IKEIAKKSVL
+486 
-496 VKYAVKS
+496 
-503 LWQQLTNTKKLVLK
+503 
-517 NVHIN
+517 
-522 LQPLTEER
+522 
-530 EVFDI
+530 
-535 AVEDCHEFVANGVL
+535 
-549 VHNCDP
+549 DP

-668 VLRVPVDKFNH
+668 VLRIPVDKFNH
-679 YIDAIRYSLTVSM
+679 YIDAIRYSLTVPM

-705 VENICKDERASG
+705 VENICKDEKASG

-769 MPYTTLK
+769 MPYTTFK

-844 SSKEQENARFCK
+844 SSKEQENTRYCRL
-856 TFEYLVWRI
+856 FEYLTWRI

>member
-163 DPIYMEMKN
+163 DPIYIEMKN

-231 IENFETPKNADFH
+231 VENFETPKNADFH
-244 FGADWGFACLEGNTL
+244 FGADWGFAN
-259 VTTNK
+259 
-264 GLKKLRDIKVGDH
+264 
-277 VLTRQGYKKVLATKN
+277 
-292 KGLKK
+292 
-297 VFDLDCG
+297 
-304 YGKRIIVTGDHKIYT
+304 
-319 SDGWKRVDELGARET
+319 
-334 LCETKLSLMG
+334 
-344 AFINAIRTVS
+344 
-354 TRIISTGKKA
+354 
-364 KTEKTAYAS
+364 
-373 FTGIFTNII
+373 
-382 KGLFLKVTSFTTLT
+382 
-396 VILLITVLKTLCALP
+396 
-411 LLSIVSSIS
+411 
-420 SLNFTKKKLQ
+420 
-430 LQDDCTDIQKRT
+430 
-442 GQNEEKN
+442 
-449 QSLLYKLKEEYAKNV
+449 
-464 EKALQL
+464 
-470 RTYIKSFVVQ
+470 
-480 SAENTV
+480 
-486 IKEIAKKSVL
+486 
-496 VKYAVKS
+496 
-503 LWQQLTNTKKLVLK
+503 
-517 NVHIN
+517 
-522 LQPLTEER
+522 
-530 EVFDI
+530 
-535 AVEDCHEFVANGVL
+535 
-549 VHNCDP
+549 DP

-679 YIDAIRYSLTVSM
+679 YIDAIRYSLTVPM

-705 VENICKDERASG
+705 VENICKDEKASG

-844 SSKEQENARFCK
+844 SSKEQENTRYCRL
-856 TFEYLVWRI
+856 FEYLTWRI

>member
-48 LFRAYQAKIKVL
+48 LFRAYQSKIKVL

-80 ITDMKLDFFFTVYKD
+80 ITDMHLDFFFTVYKD

-231 IENFETPKNADFH
+231 VENFETPKNADFH
-244 FGADWGFACLEGNTL
+244 FGADWGFAN
-259 VTTNK
+259 
-264 GLKKLRDIKVGDH
+264 
-277 VLTRQGYKKVLATKN
+277 
-292 KGLKK
+292 
-297 VFDLDCG
+297 
-304 YGKRIIVTGDHKIYT
+304 
-319 SDGWKRVDELGARET
+319 
-334 LCETKLSLMG
+334 
-344 AFINAIRTVS
+344 
-354 TRIISTGKKA
+354 
-364 KTEKTAYAS
+364 
-373 FTGIFTNII
+373 
-382 KGLFLKVTSFTTLT
+382 
-396 VILLITVLKTLCALP
+396 
-411 LLSIVSSIS
+411 
-420 SLNFTKKKLQ
+420 
-430 LQDDCTDIQKRT
+430 
-442 GQNEEKN
+442 
-449 QSLLYKLKEEYAKNV
+449 
-464 EKALQL
+464 
-470 RTYIKSFVVQ
+470 
-480 SAENTV
+480 
-486 IKEIAKKSVL
+486 
-496 VKYAVKS
+496 
-503 LWQQLTNTKKLVLK
+503 
-517 NVHIN
+517 
-522 LQPLTEER
+522 
-530 EVFDI
+530 
-535 AVEDCHEFVANGVL
+535 
-549 VHNCDP
+549 DP

-668 VLRVPVDKFNH
+668 VLRIPVDKFNH
-679 YIDAIRYSLTVSM
+679 YIDAIRYSLTVPM

-705 VENICKDERASG
+705 VENICKDEKASG

-754 FKAVKDKYPDCNLVW
+754 FKAVKDKYPDCNLIW

-865 MGRLQN
+865 MGRL
-871 E
+871 

>member
-48 LFRAYQAKIKVL
+48 LFRAYQSKIKVL

-80 ITDMKLDFFFTVYKD
+80 ITDMHLDFFFTVYKD

-231 IENFETPKNADFH
+231 VENFETPKNADFH
-244 FGADWGFACLEGNTL
+244 FGADWGFAN
-259 VTTNK
+259 
-264 GLKKLRDIKVGDH
+264 
-277 VLTRQGYKKVLATKN
+277 
-292 KGLKK
+292 
-297 VFDLDCG
+297 
-304 YGKRIIVTGDHKIYT
+304 
-319 SDGWKRVDELGARET
+319 
-334 LCETKLSLMG
+334 
-344 AFINAIRTVS
+344 
-354 TRIISTGKKA
+354 
-364 KTEKTAYAS
+364 
-373 FTGIFTNII
+373 
-382 KGLFLKVTSFTTLT
+382 
-396 VILLITVLKTLCALP
+396 
-411 LLSIVSSIS
+411 
-420 SLNFTKKKLQ
+420 
-430 LQDDCTDIQKRT
+430 
-442 GQNEEKN
+442 
-449 QSLLYKLKEEYAKNV
+449 
-464 EKALQL
+464 
-470 RTYIKSFVVQ
+470 
-480 SAENTV
+480 
-486 IKEIAKKSVL
+486 
-496 VKYAVKS
+496 
-503 LWQQLTNTKKLVLK
+503 
-517 NVHIN
+517 
-522 LQPLTEER
+522 
-530 EVFDI
+530 
-535 AVEDCHEFVANGVL
+535 
-549 VHNCDP
+549 DP

-563 VGNDLYIDMCAGK
+563 VGNDLYIDMCSGK

-668 VLRVPVDKFNH
+668 VLRIPVDKFNH
-679 YIDAIRYSLTVSM
+679 YIDAIRYSLTVPM

-705 VENICKDERASG
+705 VENICKDEKASG

-754 FKAVKDKYPDCNLVW
+754 FKSVKDKYPDCNLIW

-844 SSKEQENARFCK
+844 SSKEQENTRYCRL
-856 TFEYLVWRI
+856 FEYLTWRI

>member
-48 LFRAYQAKIKVL
+48 LFRAYQSKIKVL

-80 ITDMKLDFFFTVYKD
+80 IVDMHLDFFFTVYKD

-244 FGADWGFACLEGNTL
+244 FGADWGFAN
-259 VTTNK
+259 
-264 GLKKLRDIKVGDH
+264 
-277 VLTRQGYKKVLATKN
+277 
-292 KGLKK
+292 
-297 VFDLDCG
+297 
-304 YGKRIIVTGDHKIYT
+304 
-319 SDGWKRVDELGARET
+319 
-334 LCETKLSLMG
+334 
-344 AFINAIRTVS
+344 
-354 TRIISTGKKA
+354 
-364 KTEKTAYAS
+364 
-373 FTGIFTNII
+373 
-382 KGLFLKVTSFTTLT
+382 
-396 VILLITVLKTLCALP
+396 
-411 LLSIVSSIS
+411 
-420 SLNFTKKKLQ
+420 
-430 LQDDCTDIQKRT
+430 
-442 GQNEEKN
+442 
-449 QSLLYKLKEEYAKNV
+449 
-464 EKALQL
+464 
-470 RTYIKSFVVQ
+470 
-480 SAENTV
+480 
-486 IKEIAKKSVL
+486 
-496 VKYAVKS
+496 
-503 LWQQLTNTKKLVLK
+503 
-517 NVHIN
+517 
-522 LQPLTEER
+522 
-530 EVFDI
+530 
-535 AVEDCHEFVANGVL
+535 
-549 VHNCDP
+549 DP

-679 YIDAIRYSLTVSM
+679 YIDAIRYSLTVPM

-808 VNDLFDRHSL
+808 VNDLFNRHSL

>member
-48 LFRAYQAKIKVL
+48 LFRAYQSKIKVL

-80 ITDMKLDFFFTVYKD
+80 IVDMHLDFFFTVYKD

-118 SMENI
+118 SIENI

-231 IENFETPKNADFH
+231 VENFETPKNADFH
-244 FGADWGFACLEGNTL
+244 FGADWGFAN
-259 VTTNK
+259 
-264 GLKKLRDIKVGDH
+264 DP
-277 VLTRQGYKKVLATKN
+277 
-292 KGLKK
+292 
-297 VFDLDCG
+297 
-304 YGKRIIVTGDHKIYT
+304 
-319 SDGWKRVDELGARET
+319 
-334 LCETKLSLMG
+334 
-344 AFINAIRTVS
+344 
-354 TRIISTGKKA
+354 
-364 KTEKTAYAS
+364 
-373 FTGIFTNII
+373 
-382 KGLFLKVTSFTTLT
+382 
-396 VILLITVLKTLCALP
+396 TVL
-411 LLSIVSSIS
+411 
-420 SLNFTKKKLQ
+420 
-430 LQDDCTDIQKRT
+430 
-442 GQNEEKN
+442 
-449 QSLLYKLKEEYAKNV
+449 
-464 EKALQL
+464 
-470 RTYIKSFVVQ
+470 
-480 SAENTV
+480 
-486 IKEIAKKSVL
+486 
-496 VKYAVKS
+496 
-503 LWQQLTNTKKLVLK
+503 
-517 NVHIN
+517 
-522 LQPLTEER
+522 
-530 EVFDI
+530 
-535 AVEDCHEFVANGVL
+535 
-549 VHNCDP
+549 
-555 TTLVRSFI
+555 VRNFI

-668 VLRVPVDKFNH
+668 VLRIPVDKFNH
-679 YIDAIRYSLTVSM
+679 YIDAIRYSLTVPM

-705 VENICKDERASG
+705 VENICKDEKASG

-754 FKAVKDKYPDCNLVW
+754 FKAVKDKYPDCNLIW

-844 SSKEQENARFCK
+844 SSKEQENTRYCRL
-856 TFEYLVWRI
+856 FEYLTWRI

>member
-48 LFRAYQAKIKVL
+48 LFRAYQSKIKVL

-80 ITDMKLDFFFTVYKD
+80 ITDMHLDFFFTVYKD

-163 DPIYMEMKN
+163 DPIYVEMKN

-231 IENFETPKNADFH
+231 VENFETPKNADFH
-244 FGADWGFACLEGNTL
+244 FGADWGFAN
-259 VTTNK
+259 
-264 GLKKLRDIKVGDH
+264 
-277 VLTRQGYKKVLATKN
+277 
-292 KGLKK
+292 
-297 VFDLDCG
+297 
-304 YGKRIIVTGDHKIYT
+304 
-319 SDGWKRVDELGARET
+319 
-334 LCETKLSLMG
+334 
-344 AFINAIRTVS
+344 
-354 TRIISTGKKA
+354 
-364 KTEKTAYAS
+364 
-373 FTGIFTNII
+373 
-382 KGLFLKVTSFTTLT
+382 
-396 VILLITVLKTLCALP
+396 
-411 LLSIVSSIS
+411 
-420 SLNFTKKKLQ
+420 
-430 LQDDCTDIQKRT
+430 
-442 GQNEEKN
+442 
-449 QSLLYKLKEEYAKNV
+449 
-464 EKALQL
+464 
-470 RTYIKSFVVQ
+470 
-480 SAENTV
+480 
-486 IKEIAKKSVL
+486 
-496 VKYAVKS
+496 
-503 LWQQLTNTKKLVLK
+503 
-517 NVHIN
+517 
-522 LQPLTEER
+522 
-530 EVFDI
+530 
-535 AVEDCHEFVANGVL
+535 
-549 VHNCDP
+549 DP
-555 TTLVRSFI
+555 TTIVRSFI

-668 VLRVPVDKFNH
+668 VLRIPVDKFNH
-679 YIDAIRYSLTVSM
+679 YIDAIRYSLTVPM

-705 VENICKDERASG
+705 VENICKDEKASG

-736 VISGEIKILD
+736 VIGGEIKILD

-754 FKAVKDKYPDCNLVW
+754 FKAVKEKYPDCNLIW

-865 MGRLQN
+865 IGRM
-871 E
+871 

>member
-48 LFRAYQAKIKVL
+48 LFRAYQSKIKVL

-80 ITDMKLDFFFTVYKD
+80 IVDMHLDFFFTVYKD

-231 IENFETPKNADFH
+231 VENFETPKNADFH
-244 FGADWGFACLEGNTL
+244 FGADWGFAN
-259 VTTNK
+259 
-264 GLKKLRDIKVGDH
+264 
-277 VLTRQGYKKVLATKN
+277 
-292 KGLKK
+292 
-297 VFDLDCG
+297 
-304 YGKRIIVTGDHKIYT
+304 
-319 SDGWKRVDELGARET
+319 
-334 LCETKLSLMG
+334 
-344 AFINAIRTVS
+344 
-354 TRIISTGKKA
+354 
-364 KTEKTAYAS
+364 
-373 FTGIFTNII
+373 
-382 KGLFLKVTSFTTLT
+382 
-396 VILLITVLKTLCALP
+396 
-411 LLSIVSSIS
+411 
-420 SLNFTKKKLQ
+420 
-430 LQDDCTDIQKRT
+430 
-442 GQNEEKN
+442 
-449 QSLLYKLKEEYAKNV
+449 
-464 EKALQL
+464 
-470 RTYIKSFVVQ
+470 
-480 SAENTV
+480 
-486 IKEIAKKSVL
+486 
-496 VKYAVKS
+496 
-503 LWQQLTNTKKLVLK
+503 
-517 NVHIN
+517 
-522 LQPLTEER
+522 
-530 EVFDI
+530 
-535 AVEDCHEFVANGVL
+535 
-549 VHNCDP
+549 DP

-668 VLRVPVDKFNH
+668 VLRIPVDKFNH

-705 VENICKDERASG
+705 VENICKDEKASG

-754 FKAVKDKYPDCNLVW
+754 FKTVKDKYPDCNLIW

-844 SSKEQENARFCK
+844 SSKEQENARFCR

>member
-8 TNINLKVANVYKP
+8 TNINLKVANIYKP

-48 LFRAYQAKIKVL
+48 LFRAYQSKIKVL

-220 SDAQIFRGKYV
+220 SDAQIFRGKYIV
-231 IENFETPKNADFH
+231 ENFETPKNADFH
-244 FGADWGFACLEGNTL
+244 FGADWGFAN
-259 VTTNK
+259 
-264 GLKKLRDIKVGDH
+264 
-277 VLTRQGYKKVLATKN
+277 
-292 KGLKK
+292 
-297 VFDLDCG
+297 
-304 YGKRIIVTGDHKIYT
+304 
-319 SDGWKRVDELGARET
+319 
-334 LCETKLSLMG
+334 
-344 AFINAIRTVS
+344 
-354 TRIISTGKKA
+354 
-364 KTEKTAYAS
+364 
-373 FTGIFTNII
+373 
-382 KGLFLKVTSFTTLT
+382 
-396 VILLITVLKTLCALP
+396 
-411 LLSIVSSIS
+411 
-420 SLNFTKKKLQ
+420 
-430 LQDDCTDIQKRT
+430 
-442 GQNEEKN
+442 
-449 QSLLYKLKEEYAKNV
+449 
-464 EKALQL
+464 
-470 RTYIKSFVVQ
+470 
-480 SAENTV
+480 
-486 IKEIAKKSVL
+486 
-496 VKYAVKS
+496 
-503 LWQQLTNTKKLVLK
+503 
-517 NVHIN
+517 
-522 LQPLTEER
+522 
-530 EVFDI
+530 
-535 AVEDCHEFVANGVL
+535 
-549 VHNCDP
+549 DP

-668 VLRVPVDKFNH
+668 VLRIPVDKFNH
-679 YIDAIRYSLTVSM
+679 YIDAIRYSLTVPM

-705 VENICKDERASG
+705 VENICKDEKASG

-754 FKAVKDKYPDCNLVW
+754 FKTVKDKYPDCNLIW

-844 SSKEQENARFCK
+844 SSKEQENTRYCRL
-856 TFEYLVWRI
+856 FEYLTWRI

>member
-48 LFRAYQAKIKVL
+48 LFRAYQSKIKVL

-80 ITDMKLDFFFTVYKD
+80 ITDMHLDFFFTVYKD

-231 IENFETPKNADFH
+231 VENFETPKNADFH
-244 FGADWGFACLEGNTL
+244 FGADWGFAN
-259 VTTNK
+259 
-264 GLKKLRDIKVGDH
+264 
-277 VLTRQGYKKVLATKN
+277 
-292 KGLKK
+292 
-297 VFDLDCG
+297 
-304 YGKRIIVTGDHKIYT
+304 
-319 SDGWKRVDELGARET
+319 
-334 LCETKLSLMG
+334 
-344 AFINAIRTVS
+344 
-354 TRIISTGKKA
+354 
-364 KTEKTAYAS
+364 
-373 FTGIFTNII
+373 
-382 KGLFLKVTSFTTLT
+382 
-396 VILLITVLKTLCALP
+396 
-411 LLSIVSSIS
+411 
-420 SLNFTKKKLQ
+420 
-430 LQDDCTDIQKRT
+430 
-442 GQNEEKN
+442 
-449 QSLLYKLKEEYAKNV
+449 
-464 EKALQL
+464 
-470 RTYIKSFVVQ
+470 
-480 SAENTV
+480 
-486 IKEIAKKSVL
+486 
-496 VKYAVKS
+496 
-503 LWQQLTNTKKLVLK
+503 
-517 NVHIN
+517 
-522 LQPLTEER
+522 
-530 EVFDI
+530 
-535 AVEDCHEFVANGVL
+535 
-549 VHNCDP
+549 DP

-668 VLRVPVDKFNH
+668 VLRIPVDKFNH
-679 YIDAIRYSLTVSM
+679 YIDAIRYSLTVPM

-705 VENICKDERASG
+705 VENICKDEKASG

-754 FKAVKDKYPDCNLVW
+754 FKAVKDKYPDCNLIW

-844 SSKEQENARFCK
+844 SSKEQENARFCR

>member
-48 LFRAYQAKIKVL
+48 LFRAYQSKIKVL

-80 ITDMKLDFFFTVYKD
+80 ITDMHLDFFFTVYKD

-231 IENFETPKNADFH
+231 VENFETPKNADFH
-244 FGADWGFACLEGNTL
+244 FGADWGFAN
-259 VTTNK
+259 
-264 GLKKLRDIKVGDH
+264 
-277 VLTRQGYKKVLATKN
+277 
-292 KGLKK
+292 
-297 VFDLDCG
+297 
-304 YGKRIIVTGDHKIYT
+304 
-319 SDGWKRVDELGARET
+319 
-334 LCETKLSLMG
+334 
-344 AFINAIRTVS
+344 
-354 TRIISTGKKA
+354 
-364 KTEKTAYAS
+364 
-373 FTGIFTNII
+373 
-382 KGLFLKVTSFTTLT
+382 
-396 VILLITVLKTLCALP
+396 
-411 LLSIVSSIS
+411 
-420 SLNFTKKKLQ
+420 
-430 LQDDCTDIQKRT
+430 
-442 GQNEEKN
+442 
-449 QSLLYKLKEEYAKNV
+449 
-464 EKALQL
+464 
-470 RTYIKSFVVQ
+470 
-480 SAENTV
+480 
-486 IKEIAKKSVL
+486 
-496 VKYAVKS
+496 
-503 LWQQLTNTKKLVLK
+503 
-517 NVHIN
+517 
-522 LQPLTEER
+522 
-530 EVFDI
+530 
-535 AVEDCHEFVANGVL
+535 
-549 VHNCDP
+549 DP

-679 YIDAIRYSLTVSM
+679 YIDAIRYSLTVPM

-769 MPYTTLK
+769 MPYTTIK

-808 VNDLFDRHSL
+808 VNDLFNRHSL

>member
-8 TNINLKVANVYKP
+8 TNINLKVANIYKP

-48 LFRAYQAKIKVL
+48 LFRAYQSKIKVL

-80 ITDMKLDFFFTVYKD
+80 ITDMHLDFFFTVYKD

-190 PEELRLEM
+190 PEELRMEM

-231 IENFETPKNADFH
+231 VENFETPKNADFH
-244 FGADWGFACLEGNTL
+244 FGADWGFAN
-259 VTTNK
+259 
-264 GLKKLRDIKVGDH
+264 
-277 VLTRQGYKKVLATKN
+277 
-292 KGLKK
+292 
-297 VFDLDCG
+297 
-304 YGKRIIVTGDHKIYT
+304 
-319 SDGWKRVDELGARET
+319 
-334 LCETKLSLMG
+334 
-344 AFINAIRTVS
+344 
-354 TRIISTGKKA
+354 
-364 KTEKTAYAS
+364 
-373 FTGIFTNII
+373 
-382 KGLFLKVTSFTTLT
+382 
-396 VILLITVLKTLCALP
+396 
-411 LLSIVSSIS
+411 
-420 SLNFTKKKLQ
+420 
-430 LQDDCTDIQKRT
+430 
-442 GQNEEKN
+442 
-449 QSLLYKLKEEYAKNV
+449 
-464 EKALQL
+464 
-470 RTYIKSFVVQ
+470 
-480 SAENTV
+480 
-486 IKEIAKKSVL
+486 
-496 VKYAVKS
+496 
-503 LWQQLTNTKKLVLK
+503 
-517 NVHIN
+517 
-522 LQPLTEER
+522 
-530 EVFDI
+530 
-535 AVEDCHEFVANGVL
+535 
-549 VHNCDP
+549 DP

-668 VLRVPVDKFNH
+668 VLRIPVDKFNH
-679 YIDAIRYSLTVSM
+679 YIDAIRYSLTVPM

-705 VENICKDERASG
+705 VENICKDEKASG

-754 FKAVKDKYPDCNLVW
+754 FKAVKDKYPDCNLIW

-844 SSKEQENARFCK
+844 SSKEQENTRYCRL
-856 TFEYLVWRI
+856 FEYLTWRI

>member
-48 LFRAYQAKIKVL
+48 LFRAYQSKIKVL

-80 ITDMKLDFFFTVYKD
+80 IVDMHLDFFFTVYKD

-231 IENFETPKNADFH
+231 VENFETPKNADFH
-244 FGADWGFACLEGNTL
+244 FGADWGFAN
-259 VTTNK
+259 
-264 GLKKLRDIKVGDH
+264 
-277 VLTRQGYKKVLATKN
+277 
-292 KGLKK
+292 
-297 VFDLDCG
+297 
-304 YGKRIIVTGDHKIYT
+304 
-319 SDGWKRVDELGARET
+319 
-334 LCETKLSLMG
+334 
-344 AFINAIRTVS
+344 
-354 TRIISTGKKA
+354 
-364 KTEKTAYAS
+364 
-373 FTGIFTNII
+373 
-382 KGLFLKVTSFTTLT
+382 
-396 VILLITVLKTLCALP
+396 
-411 LLSIVSSIS
+411 
-420 SLNFTKKKLQ
+420 
-430 LQDDCTDIQKRT
+430 
-442 GQNEEKN
+442 
-449 QSLLYKLKEEYAKNV
+449 
-464 EKALQL
+464 
-470 RTYIKSFVVQ
+470 
-480 SAENTV
+480 
-486 IKEIAKKSVL
+486 
-496 VKYAVKS
+496 
-503 LWQQLTNTKKLVLK
+503 
-517 NVHIN
+517 
-522 LQPLTEER
+522 
-530 EVFDI
+530 
-535 AVEDCHEFVANGVL
+535 
-549 VHNCDP
+549 DP

-668 VLRVPVDKFNH
+668 VLRIPVDKFNH
-679 YIDAIRYSLTVSM
+679 YIDAIRYSLTVPM

-705 VENICKDERASG
+705 VENICKDEKASG

-754 FKAVKDKYPDCNLVW
+754 FKTVKDKYPDCNLIW

-844 SSKEQENARFCK
+844 SSKEQENTRYCRL
-856 TFEYLVWRI
+856 FEYLTWRI

>member
-8 TNINLKVANVYKP
+8 TNINLKVANIYKP

-48 LFRAYQAKIKVL
+48 LFRAYQSKIKVL

-80 ITDMKLDFFFTVYKD
+80 ITDMHLDFFFTVYKD

-231 IENFETPKNADFH
+231 VENFETPKNADFH
-244 FGADWGFACLEGNTL
+244 FGADWGFAN
-259 VTTNK
+259 
-264 GLKKLRDIKVGDH
+264 
-277 VLTRQGYKKVLATKN
+277 
-292 KGLKK
+292 
-297 VFDLDCG
+297 
-304 YGKRIIVTGDHKIYT
+304 
-319 SDGWKRVDELGARET
+319 
-334 LCETKLSLMG
+334 
-344 AFINAIRTVS
+344 
-354 TRIISTGKKA
+354 
-364 KTEKTAYAS
+364 
-373 FTGIFTNII
+373 
-382 KGLFLKVTSFTTLT
+382 
-396 VILLITVLKTLCALP
+396 
-411 LLSIVSSIS
+411 
-420 SLNFTKKKLQ
+420 
-430 LQDDCTDIQKRT
+430 
-442 GQNEEKN
+442 
-449 QSLLYKLKEEYAKNV
+449 
-464 EKALQL
+464 
-470 RTYIKSFVVQ
+470 
-480 SAENTV
+480 
-486 IKEIAKKSVL
+486 
-496 VKYAVKS
+496 
-503 LWQQLTNTKKLVLK
+503 
-517 NVHIN
+517 
-522 LQPLTEER
+522 
-530 EVFDI
+530 
-535 AVEDCHEFVANGVL
+535 
-549 VHNCDP
+549 DP

-648 KAVAEEF
+648 KAIVEEF

-668 VLRVPVDKFNH
+668 ILRIPVDKFNH
-679 YIDAIRYSLTVSM
+679 YIDAIRYSLTVPM

-754 FKAVKDKYPDCNLVW
+754 FKTVKDKYPDCNLIW

-781 YVDDCVDNDIEPA
+781 YVEDCVDNDIEPA

-844 SSKEQENARFCK
+844 SSKEQENTRFCRL
-856 TFEYLVWRI
+856 FEYLTWRI

>member
-8 TNINLKVANVYKP
+8 TNINLKVANVYKS
-21 LWKNAKRRNYIYG
+21 LWKNPKRRNYIYG

-48 LFRAYQAKIKVL
+48 LFRAYQSKIKVL

-80 ITDMKLDFFFTVYKD
+80 ITDMHLDFFFTVYKD

-163 DPIYMEMKN
+163 DPIYVEMKN

-231 IENFETPKNADFH
+231 VENFETPKNADFH
-244 FGADWGFACLEGNTL
+244 FGADWGFAN
-259 VTTNK
+259 
-264 GLKKLRDIKVGDH
+264 
-277 VLTRQGYKKVLATKN
+277 
-292 KGLKK
+292 
-297 VFDLDCG
+297 
-304 YGKRIIVTGDHKIYT
+304 
-319 SDGWKRVDELGARET
+319 
-334 LCETKLSLMG
+334 
-344 AFINAIRTVS
+344 
-354 TRIISTGKKA
+354 
-364 KTEKTAYAS
+364 
-373 FTGIFTNII
+373 
-382 KGLFLKVTSFTTLT
+382 
-396 VILLITVLKTLCALP
+396 
-411 LLSIVSSIS
+411 
-420 SLNFTKKKLQ
+420 
-430 LQDDCTDIQKRT
+430 
-442 GQNEEKN
+442 
-449 QSLLYKLKEEYAKNV
+449 
-464 EKALQL
+464 
-470 RTYIKSFVVQ
+470 
-480 SAENTV
+480 
-486 IKEIAKKSVL
+486 
-496 VKYAVKS
+496 
-503 LWQQLTNTKKLVLK
+503 
-517 NVHIN
+517 
-522 LQPLTEER
+522 
-530 EVFDI
+530 
-535 AVEDCHEFVANGVL
+535 
-549 VHNCDP
+549 DP

-668 VLRVPVDKFNH
+668 VLRIPVDKFNH
-679 YIDAIRYSLTVSM
+679 YIDAIRYSLTVPM

-754 FKAVKDKYPDCNLVW
+754 FKAVKDKYPDCNLIW

>member
-48 LFRAYQAKIKVL
+48 LFRAYQSKIKVL

-231 IENFETPKNADFH
+231 VENFETPKNADFH
-244 FGADWGFACLEGNTL
+244 FGADWGFAN
-259 VTTNK
+259 
-264 GLKKLRDIKVGDH
+264 
-277 VLTRQGYKKVLATKN
+277 
-292 KGLKK
+292 
-297 VFDLDCG
+297 
-304 YGKRIIVTGDHKIYT
+304 
-319 SDGWKRVDELGARET
+319 
-334 LCETKLSLMG
+334 
-344 AFINAIRTVS
+344 
-354 TRIISTGKKA
+354 
-364 KTEKTAYAS
+364 
-373 FTGIFTNII
+373 
-382 KGLFLKVTSFTTLT
+382 
-396 VILLITVLKTLCALP
+396 
-411 LLSIVSSIS
+411 
-420 SLNFTKKKLQ
+420 
-430 LQDDCTDIQKRT
+430 
-442 GQNEEKN
+442 
-449 QSLLYKLKEEYAKNV
+449 
-464 EKALQL
+464 
-470 RTYIKSFVVQ
+470 
-480 SAENTV
+480 
-486 IKEIAKKSVL
+486 
-496 VKYAVKS
+496 
-503 LWQQLTNTKKLVLK
+503 
-517 NVHIN
+517 
-522 LQPLTEER
+522 
-530 EVFDI
+530 
-535 AVEDCHEFVANGVL
+535 
-549 VHNCDP
+549 DP

-679 YIDAIRYSLTVSM
+679 YIDAIRYSLTVPM

>member
-244 FGADWGFACLEGNTL
+244 FGADWGFAN
-259 VTTNK
+259 
-264 GLKKLRDIKVGDH
+264 
-277 VLTRQGYKKVLATKN
+277 
-292 KGLKK
+292 
-297 VFDLDCG
+297 
-304 YGKRIIVTGDHKIYT
+304 
-319 SDGWKRVDELGARET
+319 
-334 LCETKLSLMG
+334 
-344 AFINAIRTVS
+344 
-354 TRIISTGKKA
+354 
-364 KTEKTAYAS
+364 
-373 FTGIFTNII
+373 
-382 KGLFLKVTSFTTLT
+382 
-396 VILLITVLKTLCALP
+396 
-411 LLSIVSSIS
+411 
-420 SLNFTKKKLQ
+420 
-430 LQDDCTDIQKRT
+430 
-442 GQNEEKN
+442 
-449 QSLLYKLKEEYAKNV
+449 
-464 EKALQL
+464 
-470 RTYIKSFVVQ
+470 
-480 SAENTV
+480 
-486 IKEIAKKSVL
+486 
-496 VKYAVKS
+496 
-503 LWQQLTNTKKLVLK
+503 
-517 NVHIN
+517 
-522 LQPLTEER
+522 
-530 EVFDI
+530 
-535 AVEDCHEFVANGVL
+535 
-549 VHNCDP
+549 DP

-576 VGCDLEDT
+576 IGCDLEDT

-679 YIDAIRYSLTVSM
+679 YIDAIRYSLTVPM

-844 SSKEQENARFCK
+844 SSKEQENTRYCRL
-856 TFEYLVWRI
+856 FEYLTWRI

>member
-1 MLKTAVD
+1 MGYYSSALWFTNPHRITKGKIMLKTAVD

-48 LFRAYQAKIKVL
+48 LFRAYQSKIKVL

-163 DPIYMEMKN
+163 DPIYLEMKN

-244 FGADWGFACLEGNTL
+244 FGADWGFAN
-259 VTTNK
+259 
-264 GLKKLRDIKVGDH
+264 
-277 VLTRQGYKKVLATKN
+277 
-292 KGLKK
+292 
-297 VFDLDCG
+297 
-304 YGKRIIVTGDHKIYT
+304 
-319 SDGWKRVDELGARET
+319 
-334 LCETKLSLMG
+334 
-344 AFINAIRTVS
+344 
-354 TRIISTGKKA
+354 
-364 KTEKTAYAS
+364 
-373 FTGIFTNII
+373 
-382 KGLFLKVTSFTTLT
+382 
-396 VILLITVLKTLCALP
+396 
-411 LLSIVSSIS
+411 
-420 SLNFTKKKLQ
+420 
-430 LQDDCTDIQKRT
+430 
-442 GQNEEKN
+442 
-449 QSLLYKLKEEYAKNV
+449 
-464 EKALQL
+464 
-470 RTYIKSFVVQ
+470 
-480 SAENTV
+480 
-486 IKEIAKKSVL
+486 
-496 VKYAVKS
+496 
-503 LWQQLTNTKKLVLK
+503 
-517 NVHIN
+517 
-522 LQPLTEER
+522 
-530 EVFDI
+530 
-535 AVEDCHEFVANGVL
+535 
-549 VHNCDP
+549 DP

-668 VLRVPVDKFNH
+668 VLRIPVDKFNH
-679 YIDAIRYSLTVSM
+679 YIDAIRYSLTVPM

-754 FKAVKDKYPDCNLVW
+754 FKTVKDKYPDCNLVW

-844 SSKEQENARFCK
+844 SSKEQENTRFCR

>member
-48 LFRAYQAKIKVL
+48 LFRAYQSKIKVL

-190 PEELRLEM
+190 PEELRMEM

-231 IENFETPKNADFH
+231 VENFETPKNADFH
-244 FGADWGFACLEGNTL
+244 FGADWGFAN
-259 VTTNK
+259 
-264 GLKKLRDIKVGDH
+264 
-277 VLTRQGYKKVLATKN
+277 
-292 KGLKK
+292 
-297 VFDLDCG
+297 
-304 YGKRIIVTGDHKIYT
+304 
-319 SDGWKRVDELGARET
+319 
-334 LCETKLSLMG
+334 
-344 AFINAIRTVS
+344 
-354 TRIISTGKKA
+354 
-364 KTEKTAYAS
+364 
-373 FTGIFTNII
+373 
-382 KGLFLKVTSFTTLT
+382 
-396 VILLITVLKTLCALP
+396 
-411 LLSIVSSIS
+411 
-420 SLNFTKKKLQ
+420 
-430 LQDDCTDIQKRT
+430 
-442 GQNEEKN
+442 
-449 QSLLYKLKEEYAKNV
+449 
-464 EKALQL
+464 
-470 RTYIKSFVVQ
+470 
-480 SAENTV
+480 
-486 IKEIAKKSVL
+486 
-496 VKYAVKS
+496 
-503 LWQQLTNTKKLVLK
+503 
-517 NVHIN
+517 
-522 LQPLTEER
+522 
-530 EVFDI
+530 
-535 AVEDCHEFVANGVL
+535 
-549 VHNCDP
+549 DP

-668 VLRVPVDKFNH
+668 VLRIPVDKFNH
-679 YIDAIRYSLTVSM
+679 YIDAIRYSLTVPM

-705 VENICKDERASG
+705 VENICKDEKASG

-754 FKAVKDKYPDCNLVW
+754 FKTVKDKYPDCNLIW

-844 SSKEQENARFCK
+844 SSKEQENTRFCR

>member
-48 LFRAYQAKIKVL
+48 LFRAYQSKIKVL

-163 DPIYMEMKN
+163 DPIYVEMKN

-244 FGADWGFACLEGNTL
+244 FGADWGFAN
-259 VTTNK
+259 
-264 GLKKLRDIKVGDH
+264 
-277 VLTRQGYKKVLATKN
+277 
-292 KGLKK
+292 
-297 VFDLDCG
+297 
-304 YGKRIIVTGDHKIYT
+304 
-319 SDGWKRVDELGARET
+319 
-334 LCETKLSLMG
+334 
-344 AFINAIRTVS
+344 
-354 TRIISTGKKA
+354 
-364 KTEKTAYAS
+364 
-373 FTGIFTNII
+373 
-382 KGLFLKVTSFTTLT
+382 
-396 VILLITVLKTLCALP
+396 
-411 LLSIVSSIS
+411 
-420 SLNFTKKKLQ
+420 
-430 LQDDCTDIQKRT
+430 
-442 GQNEEKN
+442 
-449 QSLLYKLKEEYAKNV
+449 
-464 EKALQL
+464 
-470 RTYIKSFVVQ
+470 
-480 SAENTV
+480 
-486 IKEIAKKSVL
+486 
-496 VKYAVKS
+496 
-503 LWQQLTNTKKLVLK
+503 
-517 NVHIN
+517 
-522 LQPLTEER
+522 
-530 EVFDI
+530 
-535 AVEDCHEFVANGVL
+535 
-549 VHNCDP
+549 DP
-555 TTLVRSFI
+555 TTIVRSFI

-668 VLRVPVDKFNH
+668 VLRIPVDKFNH
-679 YIDAIRYSLTVSM
+679 YIDAIRYSLTVPM

-818 SIMESAWTLI
+818 FIMESAWTLI